1 MRFGLRSA
9 LVAAIATAG
18 LVAGSPAHA
27 APSTPATAH
36 AAKLPSYD
44 TWIADVT
51 AVGADASAYLDGRL
65 RDQSIKAAIVLD
77 IDNTSLQTTYK
88 PGLTSPATPP
98 ILALAKQAK
107 ADGTVLFFVSSRPE
121 LLEWQTEINLSIAGY
136 PVKDLYLRP
145 WFNTQPDEELKT
157 DARKKIESL
166 GYRIVANIGNSESD
180 LAGGHADKTF
190 KLPDYD
196 GQLI

>member
-36 AAKLPSYD
+36 APKLPSYD
-44 TWIADVT
+44 TWIADVA
-51 AVGADASAYLDGRL
+51 AVAADASAYLDGRL
-65 RDQSIKAAIVLD
+65 PDQGVKAAIVLD

-107 ADGTVLFFVSSRPE
+107 ADGAVLFFVSSRPE

-157 DARKKIESL
+157 DARKEIESL

>member
-1 MRFGLRSA
+1 MRSGLRPT
-9 LVAAIATAG
+9 LVAAVAAAA
-18 LVAGSPAHA
+18 LLAGSPAQA
-27 APSTPATAH
+27 APAAPARPATA
-36 AAKLPSYD
+36 LPSYS

-51 AVGADASAYLDGRL
+51 AVAGDAGEYLQDRL
-65 RDQSIKAAIVLD
+65 PDRSIKAAVVLD

-98 ILALAKQAK
+98 ILALAQQAE
-107 ADGTVLFFVSSRPE
+107 ADGAAIFFVSSRPM
-121 LLEWQTEINLSIAGY
+121 LLKWQTELNLAIEDY
-136 PVKDLYLRP
+136 PVEDVYLRP
-145 WFNTQPDEELKT
+145 WFNTEPDDELKT
-157 DARKKIESL
+157 GVRETIESL

-180 LAGGHADKTF
+180 LSGGHADRTF